1 MSFPIVPHA
10 PADRLR
16 VPALDVSASLLRR
29 RPWRGAGLLLLFAAL
44 LAATAQATPVPAS
57 AAPQA
62 EPAPE
67 AHAETTSTGPD
78 AAPAAEP
85 ADAPAPT
92 SPVPASS
99 APVAVEPVAAEP
111 AAAEPV
117 SDIAA
122 LLPAD
127 QADVRGRFD
136 AVHEELQN
144 RLTRLIAGLPLLLAA
159 ALVVLLASWVGRLVS
174 TRLHWIKLR
183 TKNPYLDGLI
193 RRAVYAVILITGIL
207 VALDLLNA
215 TSLVGALLGSAGVLG
230 LALGFAFKDIAEN
243 YIAGILLSLRRPF
256 APGDMVRVDTYE
268 GRVAALSSRAMVLVT
283 VDGNELRLPNALVF
297 KAVILNYTV
306 NPRRRFDF
314 TLTIDSSQS
323 IREAQTIALKEI
335 AGIDGVLGDP
345 APSWVVG
352 DYGTGGITLQFFGWI
367 DQRSADLGKVRS
379 EAIRLVKAA
388 FARDGII
395 GPKTTSY
402 VVLSRDAAPPAVAPS
417 SAEPTHSAGVDT
429 SVNRDIDDQ
438 VAEAQNTEDY
448 PNLLTPRN
456 ETP

>member
-1 MSFPIVPHA
+1 MPA
-10 PADRLR
+10 PA
-16 VPALDVSASLLRR
+16 
-29 RPWRGAGLLLLFAAL
+29 
-44 LAATAQATPVPAS
+44 Q
-57 AAPQA
+57 
-62 EPAPE
+62 
-67 AHAETTSTGPD
+67 
-78 AAPAAEP
+78 AAPAA
-85 ADAPAPT
+85 APA
-92 SPVPASS
+92 A
-99 APVAVEPVAAEP
+99 P
-111 AAAEPV
+111 AAAETPAQPQPAN
-117 SDIAA
+117 DITA

-174 TRLHWIKLR
+174 TRLHWLRLR

-193 RRAVYAVILITGIL
+193 RRAVYAVVLVTGIL

-283 VDGNELRLPNALVF
+283 VEGNELRLPNALVF
-297 KAVILNYTV
+297 KAVILNYSA
-306 NPRRRFDF
+306 NAKRRFDF
-314 TLTIDSSQS
+314 TLSVDASQS
-323 IREAQTIALKEI
+323 IRAAQTLALKEI
-335 AGIDGVLGDP
+335 ASIDGVLADP
-345 APSWVVG
+345 APSWVVV
-352 DYGTGGITLQFFGWI
+352 DYGPGGIRLQFFGWI

-388 FARDGII
+388 FARDDII

-402 VVLSRDAAPPAVAPS
+402 VVLSRDAAAPEATAAAPEPA
-417 SAEPTHSAGVDT
+417 HSAGVDT
-429 SVNRDIDDQ
+429 SVNRDIDKQ

-456 ETP
+456 TTP